1 MALTPKQENFARY
14 VAEGKTQA
22 DAYRMAYDCENSS
35 NDTIYSRASE
45 LMRDGQI
52 SARVEELKQGAAE
65 RVMWSRE
72 QSIRILADIA
82 MGDEKDSDRVR
93 AINELNKMHG
103 FEAAQ
108 KVEHS
113 GSMNLVSVL
122 KELDERAKSR

>member
-1 MALTPKQENFARY
+1 MALTPKQESFARH
-14 VAEGKTQA
+14 VADGKSLA
-22 DAYRMAYDCENSS
+22 DAYRMSYDCEKSADATVY
-35 NDTIYSRASE
+35 NDAWKLTQNP
-45 LMRDGQI
+45 DI
-52 SARVEELKQGAAE
+52 SARIEELKQGAAE

-82 MGDEKDSDRVR
+82 MGAEKDSDRVR